1 MLSKVT
7 TITINGVEKTIYDWC
22 REYGLN
28 TSMVYKRI
36 ERGWPVERLFEESS
50 ATPRR
55 RDGAEK
61 PEYRRELIHE
71 LWGGEWVY
79 VGGRA
84 YK

>member
-1 MLSKVT
+1 MPRKT
-7 TITINGVEKTIYDWC
+7 TITINGVEKSLYEWC
-22 REYGLN
+22 REKGLN
-28 TSMVYKRI
+28 ISMVYRRI
-36 ERGWPVERLFEESS
+36 KRGWPVERLFEESS

>member
-7 TITINGVEKTIYDWC
+7 TITINGVEKTIYEWC
-22 REYGLN
+22 REKGLN
-28 TSMVYKRI
+28 ISMVYRRI
-36 ERGWPVERLFEESS
+36 ERGWPEERLLEAS
-50 ATPRR
+50 
-55 RDGAEK
+55 GASQQKRTDEK
-61 PEYRRELIHE
+61 TDYRRELIHE